1 MGGDPNSFF
10 DVIMTAHLAD
20 DYQNAEVEALIAEAT
35 SVSNESARAAI
46 YAQLQEIMVD
56 ELPVMVVQSAPV
68 AAIIA
73 PGVSGYEINPLGNSL
88 LSQIAVAK

>member
-1 MGGDPNSFF
+1 MPCPSEEE
-10 DVIMTAHLAD
+10 LAD
-20 DYQNAEVEALIAEAT
+20 FVAGSL
-35 SVSNESARAAI
+35 SESARAAI